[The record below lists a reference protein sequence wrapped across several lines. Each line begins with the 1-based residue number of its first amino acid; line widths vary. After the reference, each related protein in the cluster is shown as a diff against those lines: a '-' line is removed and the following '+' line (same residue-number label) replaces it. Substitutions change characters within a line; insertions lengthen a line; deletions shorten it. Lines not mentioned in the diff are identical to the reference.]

1 MILPLTIQDV
11 SFEIGGIRL
20 IKDLNCTL
28 EAGPRTMIL
37 GANGAGKSLFLRLC
51 HGLIRPTTGRVLWQG
66 AKGRDPADAQAMV
79 FQRPVMLRRS
89 VAANVDYALKLRGM
103 AAAERRAAV
112 EDALGHTGLR
122 RLADNPARV
131 LSVGEQQ
138 KLALARAWA
147 LQPEVLFL
155 DEPTASLD
163 PTATHAVEQ
172 IINAIDAA
180 GTRIVMTTHDLGQAR
195 RLGDEVMFLNRG
207 RLLEKTPAERFFSE
221 PENDLA
227 QAFLKGE
234 LLWWQRGRD
243 NLKKNR
249 PNRED
254 NDDEKADDGNGNGI
268 GGACLC
274 RAWGRSGGGGN
285 VHHRRLDH
293 LDPELRPL
301 RLHPAPV
308 HHQDGYHGPRHRRR
322 HRTGGSSG

>member
-163 PTATHAVEQ
+163 PAATHAVEQ

-249 PNRED
+249 PNR
-254 NDDEKADDGNGNGI
+254 
-268 GGACLC
+268 
-274 RAWGRSGGGGN
+274 
-285 VHHRRLDH
+285 RR
-293 LDPELRPL
+293 
-301 RLHPAPV
+301 
-308 HHQDGYHGPRHRRR
+308 Q
-322 HRTGGSSG
+322 

>member
-1 MILPLTIQDV
+1 MILPLTFQDV

-163 PTATHAVEQ
+163 PAATHAVEQ

-207 RLLEKTPAERFFSE
+207 RLLEKALAERFFSE

-243 NLKKNR
+243 NLKRK
-249 PNRED
+249 PP
-254 NDDEKADDGNGNGI
+254 KQ
-268 GGACLC
+268 
-274 RAWGRSGGGGN
+274 
-285 VHHRRLDH
+285 RR
-293 LDPELRPL
+293 
-301 RLHPAPV
+301 
-308 HHQDGYHGPRHRRR
+308 Q
-322 HRTGGSSG
+322 

>member
-1 MILPLTIQDV
+1 MILPLTFQDV

-155 DEPTASLD
+155 DEPTASRD
-163 PTATHAVEQ
+163 PAATHAVEQ

-243 NLKKNR
+243 NLKRK
-249 PNRED
+249 PP
-254 NDDEKADDGNGNGI
+254 KQ
-268 GGACLC
+268 
-274 RAWGRSGGGGN
+274 
-285 VHHRRLDH
+285 RR
-293 LDPELRPL
+293 
-301 RLHPAPV
+301 
-308 HHQDGYHGPRHRRR
+308 Q
-322 HRTGGSSG
+322 

>member
-1 MILPLTIQDV
+1 MILPLTFQDV

-163 PTATHAVEQ
+163 PAATHAVEQ

-207 RLLEKTPAERFFSE
+207 RLLEKALAERFFSE

-243 NLKKNR
+243 NLKKK
-249 PNRED
+249 PP
-254 NDDEKADDGNGNGI
+254 KQ
-268 GGACLC
+268 
-274 RAWGRSGGGGN
+274 
-285 VHHRRLDH
+285 RR
-293 LDPELRPL
+293 
-301 RLHPAPV
+301 
-308 HHQDGYHGPRHRRR
+308 Q
-322 HRTGGSSG
+322 

>member
-1 MILPLTIQDV
+1 MILPLTFQDV

-163 PTATHAVEQ
+163 PAATHAVEQ

-243 NLKKNR
+243 NLKRK
-249 PNRED
+249 PP
-254 NDDEKADDGNGNGI
+254 KQ
-268 GGACLC
+268 
-274 RAWGRSGGGGN
+274 RS
-285 VHHRRLDH
+285 
-293 LDPELRPL
+293 
-301 RLHPAPV
+301 
-308 HHQDGYHGPRHRRR
+308 Q
-322 HRTGGSSG
+322 

>member
-1 MILPLTIQDV
+1 MILPLTFQDV

-163 PTATHAVEQ
+163 PAATHAVEQ

-234 LLWWQRGRD
+234 LLWWQWGRD
-243 NLKKNR
+243 NLKRK
-249 PNRED
+249 PP
-254 NDDEKADDGNGNGI
+254 KQ
-268 GGACLC
+268 
-274 RAWGRSGGGGN
+274 
-285 VHHRRLDH
+285 RR
-293 LDPELRPL
+293 
-301 RLHPAPV
+301 
-308 HHQDGYHGPRHRRR
+308 Q
-322 HRTGGSSG
+322 

>member
-1 MILPLTIQDV
+1 MILPLTFQNV

-28 EAGPRTMIL
+28 EAGPWTMIL

-163 PTATHAVEQ
+163 PAATHAVEQ

-243 NLKKNR
+243 NLKRK
-249 PNRED
+249 PP
-254 NDDEKADDGNGNGI
+254 KQ
-268 GGACLC
+268 
-274 RAWGRSGGGGN
+274 
-285 VHHRRLDH
+285 RR
-293 LDPELRPL
+293 
-301 RLHPAPV
+301 
-308 HHQDGYHGPRHRRR
+308 Q
-322 HRTGGSSG
+322 

>member
-163 PTATHAVEQ
+163 PAATHAVEQ

-207 RLLEKTPAERFFSE
+207 RLLEKALAERFFSE

-243 NLKKNR
+243 NLKRK
-249 PNRED
+249 PP
-254 NDDEKADDGNGNGI
+254 KQ
-268 GGACLC
+268 
-274 RAWGRSGGGGN
+274 RS
-285 VHHRRLDH
+285 
-293 LDPELRPL
+293 
-301 RLHPAPV
+301 
-308 HHQDGYHGPRHRRR
+308 Q
-322 HRTGGSSG
+322 